1 MLLFRAQSIKAYCCV
16 FKTGSK
22 FVPSIC
28 NSNEI
33 GECICNDSKNR
44 HQADLLVSWCNLTAI
59 QNGQYN
65 FERGVMKGGGGGG
78 GGGRLTIIVG
88 VVVTN
93 GEKNSFSFCQKSSLG
108 SGEAKNHKFILAF
121 YFKSY

>member
-33 GECICNDSKNR
+33 GECISNDSKNR

-65 FERGVMKGGGGGG
+65 FERGVMKGGGAE
-78 GGGRLTIIVG
+78 GGRLTIIVRGGGYKWRKKFLFFLSKELIRLRGSKESQVYLG
-88 VVVTN
+88 VL
-93 GEKNSFSFCQKSSLG
+93 F
-108 SGEAKNHKFILAF
+108 
-121 YFKSY
+121 